1 MEHPQRKESC
11 NSCQRWRLFGNND
24 GAIRRKR
31 NRLLLFL
38 AVVPC
43 LASGGLDA
51 DVSFDEPPASLRGSN
66 TESSSWLHR
75 LPRIFADDAETL
87 QQQQQPN
94 DDNERL
100 LKSSSSDGGGKGD
113 YYHYYDDGYKL
124 RDDDFYKY
132 LGDPSDPELLPMTRR
147 DVIGFMLASIGVL
160 LGSSGGIGG
169 GGLVIPIFI
178 IVNGL
183 SPRYAI
189 PLGSVTVFGGS
200 LAGLLLNLRRRH
212 PLADR
217 PIIDWDLILV
227 MEPVVLVGAIIGGIL
242 HRIVSEK
249 ILTVLLVLLLSVV
262 AHTTLAKAKRMYDAE
277 TRYIEHLKQARAD
290 QIARICSFRS
300 GFRQSNAWSAQG
312 VPENGVPEC
321 KTDLNSPPVSPGS
334 VMPTRTGS
342 IDSVDAD
349 ERERILILNPDFV
362 TLRSD
367 LLEQEKATPRSKVIA
382 LSMKFSVI
390 MFMNIQLGGGAFKS
404 PWGIMCGSVAYWV
417 VHVIMVAF
425 LLASAWAA
433 QVRLSLS
440 KIIGTFAFPFNQ
452 PSTRP
457 FISPIF
463 DRPTLSTDMKLKKLY
478 ATILSM
484 EIFDGNQRLR

>member
-1 MEHPQRKESC
+1 MGHPQRKESC
-11 NSCQRWRLFGNND
+11 NSCQSWRLVGSND

-31 NRLLLFL
+31 NRFLFFL

-43 LASGGLDA
+43 LASAAGGFEA
-51 DVSFDEPPASLRGSN
+51 AASFDEAPPSLRSGN
-66 TESSSWLHR
+66 TKSSSWFHR
-75 LPRIFADDAETL
+75 LPRIFADEAETS
-87 QQQQQPN
+87 QQQQEN
-94 DDNERL
+94 DDNERW
-100 LKSSSSDGGGKGD
+100 LKSSDSSDGGDRGDD
-113 YYHYYDDGYKL
+113 YYHYYDDAYKF

-132 LGDPSDPELLPMTRR
+132 LGDPLDPELFPMTRR

-183 SPRYAI
+183 SPRFAI

-200 LAGLLLNLRRRH
+200 LAGMILNLRRRH

-227 MEPVVLVGAIIGGIL
+227 MEPVVLVGALIGGIL

-277 TRYIEHLKQARAD
+277 TRYIEHLKQARASE
-290 QIARICSFRS
+290 IARICSFRS
-300 GFRQSNAWSAQG
+300 NFRQSGPLSVEA
-312 VPENGVPEC
+312 VPEGGELSS
-321 KTDLNSPPVSPGS
+321 KTDVSFKMNLSPMSPS
-334 VMPTRTGS
+334 LVMPTRTGS

-349 ERERILILNPDFV
+349 ERQRILILNPDFV

-367 LLEQEKATPRSKVIA
+367 LLEQEKATPRSKVMA
-382 LSMKFSVI
+382 LSIKFTVI
-390 MFMNIQLGGGAFKS
+390 MFMVSHKSGGETT
-404 PWGIMCGSVAYWV
+404 
-417 VHVIMVAF
+417 HVCE
-425 LLASAWAA
+425 
-433 QVRLSLS
+433 
-440 KIIGTFAFPFNQ
+440 
-452 PSTRP
+452 
-457 FISPIF
+457 
-463 DRPTLSTDMKLKKLY
+463 D
-478 ATILSM
+478 
-484 EIFDGNQRLR
+484 